1 MPKLAII
8 GLGLIGGSLGLALK
22 RADLT
27 NLEIAGFDAEWGVAS
42 RAKRLGVIDTE
53 PRDLPSTV
61 EGAALVVIATPI
73 SRVAEVFEK
82 IAPSLG
88 EGAVVTDTASTK
100 RGVLEDAQRLLP
112 ERVSFVG
119 GHPIAGKEHSGLD
132 AAEAGLF
139 EGRAWAMTPSLH
151 ATEKAIKAVE
161 NMILLTGAQPL
172 VIDADEHDSY
182 MAAVSHLPLVVSTAL
197 FSLALGSN
205 AWEDLGMLAGP
216 GFRDL
221 TRLASTD
228 HELSRDII
236 ASNRDNVLHWLDRM
250 IEELS
255 TTRSLIADPERGDA
269 LAQLFESV
277 RNARDEFIE
286 SPPVRAPRETGTRQS
301 ARDTFMS
308 VMFGDLLMRGAKNM
322 EKQFED
328 IEKRSKPKRE
338 ERR

>member
-27 NLEIAGFDAEWGVAS
+27 NLEIAGFDAEWGVAQQA
-42 RAKRLGVIDTE
+42 RRLGVIDTE
-53 PRDLPSTV
+53 ARDLPSAV
-61 EGAALVVIATPI
+61 EGAALVVVAAPI
-73 SRVAEVFEK
+73 SRVAEVFEA
-82 IAPSLG
+82 IAPALG

-100 RGVLEDAQRLLP
+100 RGVLADAQRLLP

-119 GHPIAGKEHSGLD
+119 GHPVAGKEHSGLD

-139 EGRAWAMTPSLH
+139 DERAWAMTPSLH

-161 NMILLTGAQPL
+161 NMILLAGAQPL
-172 VIDADEHDSY
+172 LIDADEHDSY
-182 MAAVSHLPLVVSTAL
+182 MAAVSHLPLIISTAL
-197 FSLALGSN
+197 FSLALRSS

-221 TRLASTD
+221 TRLASTNP
-228 HELSRDII
+228 ELSRDII

-250 IEELS
+250 IDELAGA
-255 TTRSLIADPERGDA
+255 RDLIADPERGEA

-277 RNARDEFIE
+277 RNARNEFIE
-286 SPPVRAPRETGTRQS
+286 SPPVRAPRETGARQS
-301 ARDTFMS
+301 AREAFMS
-308 VMFGDLLMRGAKNM
+308 IMFGDFLMRGAKNV
-322 EKQFED
+322 EKQIED
-328 IEKRSKPKRE
+328 MEQRAKPKRE
-338 ERR
+338 GR

>member
-22 RADLT
+22 RAGLK
-27 NLEIAGFDAEWGVAS
+27 NLEIAGFDAEWGVAP
-42 RAKRLGVIDTE
+42 RAKRMDAIDTDA
-53 PRDLPSTV
+53 RDLPSAV

-88 EGAVVTDTASTK
+88 EGAVVTDTASAK
-100 RGVLEDAQRLLP
+100 RGVLRDAQRLLP
-112 ERVSFVG
+112 EHVSFVG
-119 GHPIAGKEHSGLD
+119 GHPVAGKEHSGLD

-139 EGRAWAMTPSLH
+139 DGRAWAMTPSLD
-151 ATEKAIKAVE
+151 ATDKAIKAVE

-182 MAAVSHLPLVVSTAL
+182 MAAVSHLPLIVSTAL

-205 AWEDLGMLAGP
+205 AWEDLALLAGP

-228 HELSRDII
+228 PELSRDII
-236 ASNRDNVLHWLDRM
+236 AANRDNVLHWLDRM

-255 TTRSLIADPERGDA
+255 SARRLIADEEQGAA
-269 LAQLFESV
+269 LADLFSNIQAA
-277 RNARDEFIE
+277 RNKFIE
-286 SPPVRAPRETGTRQS
+286 SPPVRAPREQQTDRTTTGERMLSFMVGDFLARKAKEIERTTRE
-301 ARDTFMS
+301 AE
-308 VMFGDLLMRGAKNM
+308 G
-322 EKQFED
+322 
-328 IEKRSKPKRE
+328 RSR
-338 ERR
+338 